1 MELERQGYVVTR
13 WVYPPGTYFPDHHH
27 ETDKMDAVVSGRLRV
42 TMKGQ
47 EIILE
52 AGDMI
57 AVPRGVT
64 HSAEVI
70 GDEPVISLDG
80 VRG

>member
-1 MELERQGYVVTR
+1 
-13 WVYPPGTYFPDHHH
+13 
-27 ETDKMDAVVSGRLRV
+27 MDAVVSGRLRV